1 LAATPKHKD
10 RLTAVDASFLVREA
24 GTHMHIGGVLVFEG
38 PPPAR
43 EDFEEHVSSRLRLV
57 PRYRQ
62 KLAHPRLEMGRP
74 MWIDDPS
81 FNLVYHVRHSALPSP
96 GSEHELR
103 QLVGRIFSQ
112 RLDRSKPLW
121 EIWLVEGFERDRFA
135 VISKVHHSLVDG
147 VSGVDLTTVM
157 FDTAPEGTPD
167 LAADEPWRPN
177 PEPSDRELVAEG
189 IKGLVK
195 LPFGLARKAASM
207 VAHPSTT
214 LGNVRE
220 AAEGMGEV
228 VWSMVNPAPKTPLNG
243 NIGTHRRVLW
253 VETSL
258 ADLKDIK
265 DGLGGTVNDVF
276 LTVVASALQ
285 KWLHSRGIRTEGL
298 QLRGC
303 VPVSIRPRGEESAL
317 GNRITM
323 MMGPLPVYAKSPRE
337 RYRIVRESMAGLK
350 ESKQA
355 QGAEMI
361 ANLQDFA
368 PPTILAQASRLNFS
382 NRFYNLLV
390 TNVPGPQ
397 FPIYLLGRELLQL
410 RPVAFLAP
418 RNSLA
423 VAIMSYNGSVFINL
437 IGDYD
442 AMPDLDRLA
451 EYVQES
457 IDELSELA
465 AEAAPRRPAARASRN
480 GSTRARRAPKA
491 QPSM

>member
-1 LAATPKHKD
+1 MAGTPKHKD

-43 EDFEEHVSSRLRLV
+43 EEFEDHIESRLHLV

-62 KLAHPRLEMGRP
+62 KLAHPRFEMGRP

-81 FNLVYHVRHSALPSP
+81 FNLGYHVRHSALPSP

-121 EIWLVEGFERDRFA
+121 EIWLVEGLEDGRFA

-147 VSGVDLTTVM
+147 ISGVDLTTVM
-157 FDTAPEGTPD
+157 FDVSPEGTPG
-167 LAADEPWRPN
+167 LPEPDSWRPH

-189 IKGLVK
+189 VKGLVK
-195 LPFGLARKAASM
+195 FPFGVMRKAASM
-207 VAHPSTT
+207 VAHPGATAES
-214 LGNVRE
+214 VRE
-220 AAEGMGEV
+220 AAEGMSEV
-228 VWSMVNPAPKTPLNG
+228 LWSMVNPAPRTPLNQD
-243 NIGTHRRVLW
+243 IGTHRRVEW

-258 ADLKDIK
+258 ADLKEIK
-265 DGLGGTVNDVF
+265 DALGGTVNDVF
-276 LTVVASALQ
+276 LTVVASSLQ
-285 KWLHSRGIRTEGL
+285 RWLQSRGIRTEGL

-303 VPVSIRPRGEESAL
+303 VPVSIRPKGEEGAL

-323 MMGPLPVYAKSPRE
+323 MMGPLPVYANSPRE
-337 RYRIVRESMAGLK
+337 RYRIVQEAMAGLK

-418 RNSLA
+418 RNALA
-423 VAIMSYNGSVFINL
+423 IAIMSYNGSVFINL

-442 AMPDLDRLA
+442 ALPDLDRLA
-451 EYVQES
+451 EHVEAS
-457 IDELSELA
+457 IAELRQVA
-465 AEAAPRRPAARASRN
+465 AESQRGR
-480 GSTRARRAPKA
+480 TRARAGSNGSGSRRPRKA
-491 QPSM
+491 QSSM

>member
-1 LAATPKHKD
+1 MHKD
-10 RLTAVDASFLVREA
+10 RLTAVDASFLVRES

-38 PPPAR
+38 PPPQR
-43 EDFEEHVSSRLRLV
+43 EEFEEHIGSRLHMV

-62 KLAHPRLEMGRP
+62 KLAHPRFEMGRP

-81 FNLVYHVRHSALPSP
+81 FNLGYHVRHSSLPSP

-121 EIWLVEGFERDRFA
+121 EVWLIEGLERGCFA

-147 VSGVDLTTVM
+147 ISGVDLTTVL
-157 FDTAPEGTPD
+157 FDLTPEGTPG
-167 LAADEPWRPN
+167 LPEADPWHPA
-177 PEPSDRELVAEG
+177 PEPSDAELVAEG
-189 IKGLVK
+189 IKGLAR
-195 LPFGLARKAASM
+195 LPIDVARRATSM
-207 VAHPSTT
+207 IAHPSETAEN
-214 LGNVRE
+214 LRE
-220 AAEGMGEV
+220 TAEGVGEV
-228 VWSMVNPAPKTPLNG
+228 VWSMVNPAPRTPLNQD
-243 NIGTHRRVLW
+243 IGTHRRVLW

-258 ADLKDIK
+258 AELKEIK

-276 LTVVASALQ
+276 LAVVAGALQ
-285 KWLHSRGIRTEGL
+285 RWLHSRGIRTEGL

-303 VPVSIRPRGEESAL
+303 VPVSIRPKGDEAAL

-323 MMGPLPVYAKSPRE
+323 MMGPLPVYANSPQE
-337 RYRIVRESMAGLK
+337 RYRIVREAMAGLK

-397 FPIYLLGRELLQL
+397 FPIYLLGRKLLEL

-418 RNSLA
+418 RNALA

-442 AMPDLDRLA
+442 AMPDLEQLA
-451 EYVQES
+451 GFVSEA
-457 IDELSELA
+457 IAELREVAAASSGGKAASDAEL
-465 AEAAPRRPAARASRN
+465 RKN
-480 GSTRARRAPKA
+480 GSSKA
-491 QPSM
+491 VRSER

>member
-1 LAATPKHKD
+1 MAGTPKHKD
-10 RLTAVDASFLVREA
+10 RLTAVDASFLVREG

-38 PPPAR
+38 PPPAHS
-43 EDFEEHVSSRLRLV
+43 DFQEHVAQRLSLV

-62 KLAHPRLEMGRP
+62 KLAHPRFEMGRP

-81 FNLVYHVRHSALPSP
+81 FNLGYHVRHSALPSP

-121 EIWLVEGFERDRFA
+121 EIWLVEGLEDNRFA
-135 VISKVHHSLVDG
+135 VISKVHHALVDG

-157 FDTAPEGTPD
+157 FDTSPEGTPD
-167 LAADEPWRPN
+167 LDTGDDWRPN
-177 PEPSDRELVAEG
+177 KEPSDRELIVDG
-189 IKGLVK
+189 VKGLVK

-207 VAHPSTT
+207 VTRPAAT
-214 LGNVRE
+214 LESVRG
-220 AAEGMGEV
+220 AAEGVGEV
-228 VWSMVNPAPKTPLNG
+228 VWSMVNPAPKTPLNRD
-243 NIGTHRRVLW
+243 IGTHRRVLW
-253 VETSL
+253 VETSV
-258 ADLKDIK
+258 AELKEIK
-265 DGLGGTVNDVF
+265 DALGGTVNDVF
-276 LTVVASALQ
+276 LTIVASSLQ

-303 VPVSIRPRGEESAL
+303 VPVSIRPKGEEAAL

-323 MMGPLPVYAKSPRE
+323 MMGPLPVYANSPRE
-337 RYRIVRESMAGLK
+337 RYRIVQQSMAGLK

-355 QGAEMI
+355 QGAEVI

-418 RNSLA
+418 RNALA

-442 AMPDLDRLA
+442 AMADLERLA
-451 EYVQES
+451 GYVEDS
-457 IDELSELA
+457 IAQLRELA
-465 AEAAPRRPAARASRN
+465 TDAAPRRTAGRAGRNGAGGRAASR
-480 GSTRARRAPKA
+480 A